1 MTIKTEGEQTEM
13 SEGNESV
20 LIINEDVTVIEYAP
34 KVFAYLRQLDGI
46 DKHQLKKS
54 LDPEENREQA
64 FKAGESSGKSGS
76 FFFFSKDSKF
86 IIKTMTDSDLATFH
100 KIFKKYFDTV
110 DRRRKSLLARIYGVY
125 TIKMEDLVP
134 VHLVLMGNTK
144 KFKEEK
150 NLLRVFDLKGSE
162 INRVNLEKNL
172 EAKSTLKDIN
182 LQNLKSEKLLM
193 FTEED

>member
-1 MTIKTEGEQTEM
+1 
-13 SEGNESV
+13 
-20 LIINEDVTVIEYAP
+20 
-34 KVFAYLRQLDGI
+34 
-46 DKHQLKKS
+46 
-54 LDPEENREQA
+54 
-64 FKAGESSGKSGS
+64 
-76 FFFFSKDSKF
+76 
-86 IIKTMTDSDLATFH
+86 MTDSDLATFH
-100 KIFKKYFDTV
+100 KIFEKYFDTV

-144 KFKEEK
+144 NFKDEK

-162 INRVNLEKNL
+162 INRVNLEKNP

-182 LQNLKSEKLLM
+182 LQNLKSENLLM